1 VPDKL
6 QVDVRGGD
14 IIVTMAGTTFK
25 MIFQRFPIAPQLMA
39 NWYAP
44 RGEAGGDAKRAHFLA
59 AAWKLA
65 TAKARELRWIK

>member
-14 IIVTMAGTTFK
+14 IIVTMAGTTSK

-44 RGEAGGDAKRAHFLA
+44 RGEAGGDAKRAHFPA
-59 AAWKLA
+59 AAWKLT
-65 TAKARELRWIK
+65 TAKARELRWIR